1 MKDFSRRD
9 AIRLGGAATTII
21 GAALALT
28 GCEGSAMSQSS
39 GSSSS
44 TSSDSDTIKIG
55 ILYSTTGDFSI
66 SETPMQ
72 YAAQMAVDEIN
83 AAGGINGSQI
93 EAVVTDYGS
102 DPSLA
107 SEKAQEMILQDGVCA
122 IVGTNSSATREAVLP
137 TIEQND
143 SLLVY
148 NTFYEG
154 GTPSPNCL
162 YTNTCPNQQIKE
174 YIPYICEHI
183 GNRVFFVGSD
193 YEFPRISI
201 TYAKKILEEQG
212 GEVLGE
218 EYLPTDATDY
228 SSVINKIKEAAPDAV
243 FSAVAGN
250 GSVTFYKQYA
260 QYGMDPLEVPLCSIS
275 AHEGTVK
282 GIGDPAV
289 GTYSSFS
296 YFNTIDSD
304 ASRTFIEHY
313 ENAYGT
319 DTTVSNST
327 EGAYHGVY
335 LLAKAIEKAGSTKAS
350 DIIEA
355 AAGLEWDTP
364 AGHLKMHESN
374 HHAWLYSYIGRV
386 TDDYTYEIVQQS
398 DGLVEPDPEA

>member
-1 MKDFSRRD
+1 MKSISRRD
-9 AIRLGGAATTII
+9 FIRLSGAAAAAV
-21 GAALALT
+21 GAPFALA
-28 GCEGSAMSQSS
+28 GCEGTAMSQAS
-39 GSSSS
+39 GGGSASIEGA
-44 TSSDSDTIKIG
+44 DSIKIG

-72 YAAQMAVDEIN
+72 NAAQMAVDEIN
-83 AAGGINGSQI
+83 EAGGINGTKI

-107 SEKAQEMILQDGVCA
+107 SEKAQEMILQNGVCA

-174 YIPYICEHI
+174 FIPYICENI
-183 GNRVFFVGSD
+183 GKRIFFVGSD

-201 TYAKKILEEQG
+201 TYAKKILEDQG
-212 GEVLGE
+212 GELLGE

-250 GSVTFYKQYA
+250 GSVSFYKQYS
-260 QYGMDPLEVPLCSIS
+260 QYGMSPLEVPICSIS

-304 ASRTFIEHY
+304 ASRTFIENY
-313 ENAYGT
+313 EASYGT
-319 DTTVSNST
+319 DTTVSNSA

-350 DIIEA
+350 DIIDA

-386 TDDYTYEIVQQS
+386 TDDYTFEIVQQS